1 MQANTEIFK
10 AHHSGKNKYYN
21 LTFILIIAIPIGIIL
36 YLTLEGPIVFSAL
49 MSTIL
54 LGVLFLLTYFALS
67 TGNSKYELSTTILTV
82 NFGLIKKRF
91 DYHRITKAEIVNL
104 RTLLRLFGASL
115 PGFHW
120 GLFKTSIGNTHV
132 YATKIEGK
140 FIVLAID
147 DGERIV
153 LSPEEPERFL
163 ETIKHRKPFSEGQT
177 GNEITEETRS
187 SKKTA
192 YMQVLAVSAMYI
204 AFLGY
209 FLWVY
214 FQLPQIV
221 PLHFGFNGV
230 ANRFGDKSELL
241 WLAGISAILP
251 IINAILT
258 LKFGKYERGL
268 VILLGTIFI
277 ISVAIFVYVINT
289 IALSA

>member
-1 MQANTEIFK
+1 
-10 AHHSGKNKYYN
+10 
-21 LTFILIIAIPIGIIL
+21 
-36 YLTLEGPIVFSAL
+36 
-49 MSTIL
+49 
-54 LGVLFLLTYFALS
+54 
-67 TGNSKYELSTTILTV
+67 
-82 NFGLIKKRF
+82 
-91 DYHRITKAEIVNL
+91 
-104 RTLLRLFGASL
+104 
-115 PGFHW
+115 
-120 GLFKTSIGNTHV
+120 
-132 YATKIEGK
+132 
-140 FIVLAID
+140 
-147 DGERIV
+147 
-153 LSPEEPERFL
+153 
-163 ETIKHRKPFSEGQT
+163 
-177 GNEITEETRS
+177 
-187 SKKTA
+187 
-192 YMQVLAVSAMYI
+192 LAVSAMYI

-241 WLAGISAILP
+241 WLAGISAMLP

>member
-1 MQANTEIFK
+1 MQSNTEIFS

-21 LTFILIIAIPIGIIL
+21 SIFILIIAIPIGIIL
-36 YLTLEGPIVFSAL
+36 YLTLEGPIVFSAV
-49 MSTIL
+49 MFTIL

-67 TGNSKYELSTTILTV
+67 TGNSKYELSTTSLAV

-91 DYHRITKAEIVNL
+91 DYRLIAKVEIVNL
-104 RTLLRLFGASL
+104 RLLIRLFGASL

-120 GLFKTSIGNTHV
+120 GLFKTSIGNAHV
-132 YATKIEGK
+132 YATKIEGS
-140 FIVLAID
+140 FILLTLN

-163 ETIKHRKPFSEGQT
+163 ETIKQRKPFSDDQT
-177 GNEITEETRS
+177 GKETTEETRS
-187 SKKTA
+187 AKKIA
-192 YMQVLAVSAMYI
+192 YIQVLAVSAMYI
-204 AFLGY
+204 VFLGY
-209 FLWVY
+209 FFWVY

-221 PLHFGFNGV
+221 PLHFGFDGV
-230 ANRFGDKSELL
+230 ANRFGDKLELL
-241 WLAGISAILP
+241 WLAGIAAMLP

-277 ISVAIFVYVINT
+277 ISIALFAYVINT